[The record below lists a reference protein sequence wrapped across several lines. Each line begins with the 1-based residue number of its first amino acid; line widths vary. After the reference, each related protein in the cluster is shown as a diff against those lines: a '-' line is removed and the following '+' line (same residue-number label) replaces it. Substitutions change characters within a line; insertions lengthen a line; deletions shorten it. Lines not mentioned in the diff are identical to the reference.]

1 MPFKSKFWA
10 RSVCLP
16 AAALT
21 LVVFGSGREL
31 FASGQ
36 TPAAAPQQTTVP
48 VVPPVGAGAAQTG
61 SVTRLSADE
70 AVRMALENN
79 LGIQAER
86 LGPQITTFNLAQAKG
101 AYAPVLFSNFFNRS
115 STQPPSSFVTGTNN
129 ILTTETITQDG
140 GFAQNVPWGGGNY
153 SLSLNGGKVTT
164 SAIDS
169 RYNPQLSSNLSAR
182 YVQPLLRNFSID
194 AFRQQIMTS
203 QNNQV
208 IADIDLRQQITV
220 TSQAVRNAYFD
231 LIGAI
236 EGHKVAVQSLELAQ
250 ESLKNNQMKVEV
262 GTLAPIDII
271 EAEAEVASN
280 EEAVINAEARIKT
293 VEDRLRY
300 LILNP
305 SQPDFWTIRLEPSD
319 APSLTPIAVD
329 VDAAIANALAQR
341 TDIARLKKQLDNV
354 DVGIKYAQNQKMP
367 GLDVTAN
374 YNVIGVAGTQFQF
387 GQGFP
392 PPIESQSERAFSSA
406 LRDVFGQD
414 FRTWSVAL
422 NFSYPLGTSTADAT
436 LASNRL
442 QRQQG
447 AVNLRDLELQVATSV
462 RDAARQVDTNL
473 KRVEATRKARDRAER
488 RLEAEQKRMTVGLS
502 STFQLFQAQRDLARQ
517 RQQEVNALIDYNR
530 SVIAFEAIQISPS
543 VGGGR

>member
-1 MPFKSKFWA
+1 MPLNLYFRA
-10 RSVCLP
+10 RP
-16 AAALT
+16 AVSLCVALALT
-21 LVVFGSGREL
+21 LFVSGRGV

-36 TPAAAPQQTTVP
+36 AAAPQQ
-48 VVPPVGAGAAQTG
+48 PPAGGAPQTATAAGAQSGA
-61 SVTRLSADE
+61 VIRLSVDE

-86 LGPQITTFNLAQAKG
+86 LAPQITTLAVAQARA
-101 AYAPVLFSNFFNRS
+101 AYAPVLFSNFQTRN
-115 STQPPSSFVTGTNN
+115 STQPPSSFITGGST
-129 ILTTETITQDG
+129 ILTNESFSQNG
-140 GFAQNVPWGGGNY
+140 GLQQNVPWGGGQY
-153 SLSLNGGKVTT
+153 TFSLDGAKVTT

-182 YVQPLLRNFSID
+182 FVQPLLRNFKTD
-194 AFRQQIMTS
+194 ALRQQIETS
-203 QNNQV
+203 RNNQV
-208 IADIDLRQQITV
+208 IADIGVREQVTA

-236 EGHKVAVQSLELAQ
+236 EGHKVSLQSLQLAQ
-250 ESLKNNQMKVEV
+250 ESLKNNETKVEV

-293 VEDRLRY
+293 VEDRLRT

-305 SQPDFWTIRLEPSD
+305 TQPDFWSTRIEPTD
-319 APSLTPIAVD
+319 APALTPIAID
-329 VDAAIANALAQR
+329 VEAAITNALANR

-354 DVGIKYAQNQKMP
+354 DVSVRYARNQQLP
-367 GLDVTAN
+367 GLDVVAN

-387 GQGFP
+387 GDTFP
-392 PPIESQSERAFSSA
+392 PVATSQTVRAFSDA

-422 NFSYPLGTSTADAT
+422 NFSYPIGTSQAEAAV
-436 LASNRL
+436 ASGRL

-447 AVNLRDLELQVATSV
+447 AVSLRDLELQVATAV
-462 RDAARQVDTNL
+462 RDAARQVETNL

-488 RLEAEQKRMTVGLS
+488 RLQAEQKRMTVGLS
-502 STFQLFQAQRDLARQ
+502 TTFQLFQAQRDLARQ
-517 RQQEVNALIDYNR
+517 RQQEVNAMIDYNR
-530 SVIAFEAIQISPS
+530 SVIGFEAIQIAP
-543 VGGGR
+543 VGGR